1 MFEKIAVHD
10 SLFHAN
16 EVVACAAIEVLY
28 GEPTIVRIPFRDDE
42 KQEKARQDGFT
53 LVDIGEG
60 KFDHHGAA
68 RDWQYNNGIYLSAL
82 GKVLK
87 QAVKDGKLTQEELDI
102 LLFNGLYDL
111 QAKDNGQDFDGV
123 SSPFGFIRWL
133 NSEDINDDTQQMFRF
148 LDAVSASV
156 DIFRAMLND
165 AKKSIPEHE
174 KCVEAFEAMG
184 EDGIANF
191 SRHMS
196 HGVQECQ
203 RWNDTHP
210 EKEVKFFTFPI
221 HKFPMRTEYRIQG
234 VNKVGSFALN
244 HELKYK
250 GLRDEELNAAAG
262 ITDGIFVH
270 ATGFIGGADSLESCY
285 KLAGV

>member
-1 MFEKIAVHD
+1 MFKKVAVHD
-10 SLFHAN
+10 SVFHADD
-16 EVVACAAIEVLY
+16 VVAVAAIRVLY
-28 GEPTIVRIPFRDDE
+28 GYEPAILRIPSRDDK

-53 LVDIGEG
+53 LVDIGGGE
-60 KFDHHGAA
+60 FDHHGAA

-87 QAVKDGKLTQEELDI
+87 QAVKDGKLAQEELDI

-123 SSPFGFIRWL
+123 PSPFGFVHWL
-133 NSEDINDDTQQMFRF
+133 NSEDISDDICQIWQFR
-148 LDAVSASV
+148 LAVEIAINIFAS
-156 DIFRAMLND
+156 MLND
-165 AKKSIPEHE
+165 AKKSIAEHE
-174 KCVEAFEAMG
+174 ECVAVFKAMG

-191 SRHMS
+191 PHYMS
-196 HGVQECQ
+196 HGVRECQ
-203 RWNDTHP
+203 QWNDRFP
-210 EKEVKFFTFPI
+210 EKEVKFFTFP
-221 HKFPMRTEYRIQG
+221 MRIGGYRIQG
-234 VNKVGSFALN
+234 VNKVGSFKLN

-250 GLRDEELNAAAG
+250 GLRNEELNAAAG

-285 KLAGV
+285 KLAK